1 MKFSFENFLIFIK
14 IKLLLSENGKYPK
27 GISWNRFVHI
37 SFLHGLF
44 FFRPCTE
51 TRPLTETEWP
61 AVRAQP
67 GAQIRTS
74 LHPANNAL
82 DLLVKKFLLG

>member
-1 MKFSFENFLIFIK
+1 MKFSFEYFLIFTK

-51 TRPLTETEWP
+51 TRPLTETELP
-61 AVRAQP
+61 AVRVSIYIGSTHSAGSPNTHLASSSKQR
-67 GAQIRTS
+67 A
-74 LHPANNAL
+74 
-82 DLLVKKFLLG
+82 